1 MESEAQILLTDVVAF
16 CQRDGQDARLTN
28 MLGQSRP
35 LDMTE
40 SALIVE
46 APTRFAVAF
55 LERNKAIVEHYLEE
69 IAFMHLDLVVQPP
82 ATAFAPD
89 AGGVAVAAAAPVTA
103 TPASPAAHLLQEPP
117 SVP

>member
-55 LERNKAIVEHYLEE
+55 LERNKAIDEHYLEE
-69 IAFMHLDLVVQPP
+69 IAFMHLDLVVRRSPSPLPLRRRLRRPPRPSRAQPP
-82 ATAFAPD
+82 
-89 AGGVAVAAAAPVTA
+89 
-103 TPASPAAHLLQEPP
+103 PP
-117 SVP
+117 CRSREKRTRVPST